1 MTSPIQ
7 QILACCM
14 ALQIPFLLLTFREQG
29 VIIAC
34 YCLKIFFWLEVES
47 RESILAGKKK
57 GRKHQKTSRGMFSNL
72 WSTEMCLLSVC

>member
-57 GRKHQKTSRGMFSNL
+57 RQKASENI
-72 WSTEMCLLSVC
+72 